1 VENMDNEILLQA
13 FYWEM
18 CKGTYKD
25 NFPEECNLWNLLGEK
40 AEKLEEIGFTSIW
53 IPPATKG
60 GAGANDVGYGV
71 YDLWDL
77 GEFDQKGSKR
87 TKYGT
92 KEELLKVLKKLHAN
106 NLKVYFDAVLNH
118 RFGADETEIVELKD
132 GSEAEV
138 WTKFNF
144 PGRGDKYS
152 SYKLTWRCFDGVD
165 WNERS
170 EEIGKYLFEGKDWD
184 WSYGEDLLMGADLD
198 YNDTKVKEDVIK
210 WGKWIINDLNF
221 DGFRLDAAKH
231 IDNGFISYFINK
243 VNNSSEKEIFFGGEA
258 WIEDQGTL
266 VDYLNQI
273 DVDHFKVFD
282 YPLRSIFTK
291 MKNRNIDMNI
301 LKDRGLVN
309 QQGYKNKAITFVD
322 THDTDRDELDDNIES
337 ISHYKYQAYCYILM
351 REEGLPTIYW
361 KDYFTRKMSEKLNDL
376 IKARK
381 KYAYGKGF
389 ESNATDENTYCYIR
403 EGLDE
408 KTGLVMLITIDK
420 SGDKI
425 FKEIDSK
432 NPNTIYYDISGNVKQ
447 TVTTD
452 ENGIAKFPV
461 KATEN
466 EGWSVWVK
474 K

>member
-1 VENMDNEILLQA
+1 MENEILLQA

-18 CKGTYKD
+18 CTDSYKE
-25 NFPEECNLWNLLGEK
+25 NFPEECNLWNLLGNMSDD
-40 AEKLEEIGFTSIW
+40 LNDIGFTSIW

-60 GAGANDVGYGV
+60 GAGDSDVGYGV

-77 GEFDQKGSKR
+77 GEFNQKGSKR

-92 KEELLKVLKKLHAN
+92 KNELLNALEKLHKS

-118 RFGADETEIVELKD
+118 RFGADETEIVELED

-144 PGRGDKYS
+144 PGREDKYS

-210 WGKWIINDLNF
+210 WGKWIINDLKF

-243 VNNSSEKEIFFGGEA
+243 IDNNSKKKVFFGGEA
-258 WIEDQGTL
+258 WIEDQDTL
-266 VDYLNQI
+266 VDYLKQI
-273 DVDHFKVFD
+273 DVDNFNVFD
-282 YPLRSIFTK
+282 YPLRAKFVN
-291 MKNRNIDMNI
+291 MKNRNIDMNTF
-301 LKDRGLVN
+301 KNSGLVN
-309 QQGYKNKAITFVD
+309 QEGYKDNAITFVD
-322 THDTDRDELDDNIES
+322 THDTDRDQLDDNIES

-351 REEGLPTIYW
+351 REEGLPTVYW
-361 KDYFTRKMSEKLNDL
+361 KDYFTRKMSKNLNNL

-381 KYAYGKGF
+381 NYAYGKGF
-389 ESNATDENTYCYIR
+389 ESKATDKKTYCYIR
-403 EGLDE
+403 EGIDQ

-420 SGDKI
+420 SGDEI
-425 FKEIDSK
+425 IKEIDSK
-432 NPNTIYYDISGNVKQ
+432 NPNTEYYDITGNVKQ
-447 TVTTD
+447 KVVTN
-452 ENGIAKFPV
+452 ENGVGKFPV

-466 EGWSVWVK
+466 KGWSVWVK

>member
-1 VENMDNEILLQA
+1 MENKILLQA

-18 CKGTYKD
+18 CTGTYKD
-25 NFPEECNLWNLLGEK
+25 DFPEECNLWNLLHKK
-40 AEKLEEIGFTSIW
+40 AEKLKRIGFTSIW

-60 GAGANDVGYGV
+60 GAGASDVGYGV

-77 GEFDQKGSKR
+77 GEFEQKGSKR

-92 KEELLKVLKKLHAN
+92 KEELLKALQKLHDN
-106 NLKVYFDAVLNH
+106 DLKVYFDAVLNH
-118 RFGADETEIVELKD
+118 RFGADETEIVELED

-152 SYKLTWRCFDGVD
+152 SYKLTWQCFDGVD

-170 EEIGKYLFEGKDWD
+170 KEIGTYLFEGKNWD

-198 YNDTKVKEDVIK
+198 YNDTKVKKDVIK
-210 WGKWIINDLNF
+210 WGKWIINELNF
-221 DGFRLDAAKH
+221 DAFRLDAAKH
-231 IDNGFISYFINK
+231 IDNGFISYFINEI
-243 VNNSSEKEIFFGGEA
+243 NSNSKKDIFFGGEA
-258 WIEDQGTL
+258 WIEDQDTL

-273 DVDHFKVFD
+273 DADNLDVFD
-282 YPLRSIFTK
+282 YPLRVQFAK
-291 MKNRNIDMNI
+291 MKYRDIDMNR
-301 LKDRGLVN
+301 LKNSGLVN
-309 QQGYKNKAITFVD
+309 KNGYKNKAITFVD
-322 THDTDRDELDDNIES
+322 THDTDRDELEDNIES

-361 KDYFTRKMSEKLNDL
+361 KDYFTREMSKKLKSL
-376 IKARK
+376 IKARN

-389 ESNATDENTYCYIR
+389 ESNATDQNTYCYVR
-403 EGLDE
+403 EGVDE

-420 SGDKI
+420 SGDKLV
-425 FKEIDSK
+425 KKIDSK
-432 NPNTIYYDISGNVKQ
+432 NPNTHYIDISGNIKQ
-447 TVTTD
+447 KVFTD
-452 ENGIAKFPV
+452 ENGVGKFPV